1 MKKLTFI
8 IFAWFIPFL
17 GFGQTADDALWQ
29 AVKNNQLA
37 EAQQA
42 IAAGAKVNVKDAKN
56 VPLFW
61 WAILKADLPLIK
73 YLISKGADYAT
84 QKTVIPCGSSCYYGS
99 MLAIAIGENKLDVI
113 KYLIEE
119 LKIRVNEQEWNPSK
133 NCFCG
138 WSPLQWSLNY
148 KYDVITAYLIKQGAN
163 FDNLDKNASLY
174 KASLKALANFKKQ
187 KYLWYKN
194 LKQAL
199 DNPLEVY
206 YLDLTNE
213 GIEELPKEIA
223 TLKNLKTLN
232 LNYLPRKDKN
242 SYLYTVLQ
250 EDEGERVVTLFL
262 VDDSKKPLRKLP
274 QEIGQLTHL
283 EKLLC
288 AGNQLTV
295 LPKEIGQLK
304 KLKNLDCSN
313 NQLTRIPKEIGQ
325 LVSLKKL
332 NYAKNRLTALP
343 TAIGKLRKLK
353 KFNCSD
359 NRLVVLPQQIRQ
371 LKRLEKLN
379 CSNNRLTV
387 LPQQIGQLKRLENLD
402 CAANQLTA
410 LPPEI
415 EKLSKLKDLDCADNQ
430 LTTLPQQVG
439 QLKKL
444 QYLNCS
450 DNQLTTLLKEIRNLK
465 KLEWLRCKNNQL
477 KSLPKEIKQLKKLE
491 YFDCAKNPF
500 EKIPPE
506 LFDFLKKLKYG
517 ESAKLEKMIKN

>member
-8 IFAWFIPFL
+8 IFVWFIPFL

-37 EAQQA
+37 ETQKA
-42 IAAGAKVNVKDAKN
+42 ITAGAKVNVKDAN
-56 VPLFW
+56 NTPLFW
-61 WAILKADLPLIK
+61 WAILKGDLPLIK
-73 YLISKGADYAT
+73 YLVSKGVNYTT
-84 QKTVIPCGSSCYYGS
+84 QKAAISCGSGCYYGS
-99 MLAIAIGENKLDVI
+99 ILAIAVGENKLDVV

-119 LKIRVNEQEWNPSK
+119 LKTPVNAQEWDASSG
-133 NCFCG
+133 CFCG
-138 WSPLQWSLNY
+138 WYPLQWSLNY

-163 FDNLDKNASLY
+163 FDNLDKNTSLY

-187 KYLWYKN
+187 KYLWYNN

-199 DNPLEVY
+199 DNPLEVH
-206 YLDLTNE
+206 YLSLTNE

-223 TLKNLKTLN
+223 TLKNLKILN
-232 LNYLPRKDKN
+232 LSYLPNKDKN

-250 EDEGERVVTLFL
+250 EDEGERVVTLFS

-274 QEIGQLTHL
+274 KEIGQLTHL
-283 EKLLC
+283 EELLC

-304 KLKNLDCSN
+304 KLTNLDCSN
-313 NQLTRIPKEIGQ
+313 NQLTHIPKEIGQ
-325 LVSLKKL
+325 LVGLKKL
-332 NYAKNRLTALP
+332 NYAKNRLTTLP
-343 TAIGKLRKLK
+343 TTIGKLRKLK
-353 KFNCSD
+353 KFNCS
-359 NRLVVLPQQIRQ
+359 
-371 LKRLEKLN
+371 
-379 CSNNRLTV
+379 NNRLTA
-387 LPQQIGQLKRLENLD
+387 LTQQIGQLKRLESLN

-415 EKLSKLKDLDCADNQ
+415 EKLSNLKDLDCADNQ
-430 LTTLPQQVG
+430 LTTLPQQIG

-450 DNQLTTLLKEIRNLK
+450 YNQLTTLLKEIQKLK
-465 KLEWLRCKNNQL
+465 KLEWLRCNNNQL

-491 YFDCAKNPF
+491 YFENLVKVLL
-500 EKIPPE
+500 I
-506 LFDFLKKLKYG
+506 
-517 ESAKLEKMIKN
+517 